1 MLLNLINDD
10 TLIYQLGRRRDSSS
24 LPKTSSYTAKM
35 LLFRDAGEANI
46 VCRTSTRETFYS
58 YRPFKANQPAI

>member
-10 TLIYQLGRRRDSSS
+10 TLIYQLGRRRDSNS
-24 LPKTSSYTAKM
+24 LPKTSRYTAKM

-46 VCRTSTRETFYS
+46 VYRTSTRETFYS
-58 YRPFKANQPAI
+58 YRPF